1 MPVGKLE
8 ERIQNDLRW
17 QRIEDVPEFPAK
29 NFAELRKRVTL
40 GELSL
45 GIDYTVANQ
54 LAQWLYGRKYTLGFM
69 ALAWFPYLAMAL
81 AITLAVALKSFAWLV
96 AVPIV
101 FVGELGSNPHIL
113 RSVLKTFFNLALVL
127 SVLVFIGAAIMGST
141 LTAGLAAFFAAP
153 FLANRIFYNRNKEKL
168 RQVALNSEKVL
179 IYLYQLGKL
188 GVMDSTG
195 KTYWCDQG

>member
-1 MPVGKLE
+1 MLVVELE
-8 ERIQNDLRW
+8 QRIENDLQW
-17 QRIEDVPEFPAK
+17 QRIEDIPEFPAK

-45 GIDYTVANQ
+45 GIDYTVSNQ

-69 ALAWFPYLAMAL
+69 ALAWFPYFAVAL
-81 AITLAVALKSFAWLV
+81 AIILAIALKSFAWLV

-101 FVGELGSNPHIL
+101 FVAELGSNPYNP
-113 RSVLKTFFNLALVL
+113 LKPFLNLVL
-127 SVLVFIGAAIMGST
+127 LLSVVLFIGATITGST
-141 LTAGLAAFFAAP
+141 LTAGLSAFFAAP
-153 FLANRIFYNRNKEKL
+153 FLANRTLYKRNQEKL

-188 GVMDSTG
+188 GVMDSSG
-195 KTYWCDQG
+195 KTHWHHKV